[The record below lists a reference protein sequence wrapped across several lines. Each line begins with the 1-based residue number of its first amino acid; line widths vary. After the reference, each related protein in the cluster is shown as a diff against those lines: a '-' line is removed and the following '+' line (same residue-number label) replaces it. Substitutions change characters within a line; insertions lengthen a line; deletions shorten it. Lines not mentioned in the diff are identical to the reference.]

1 MSVFAFRP
9 WGKSV
14 WPSTISGVEGIR
26 PQSLPG
32 SPWQLFWPWNIL
44 TVHETPA
51 AQNSRKTGGRSW
63 KLFSK
68 LSIALVC
75 PKEFF
80 IHIHIRSWTLCFV
93 AFSIFSLS
101 WGNSELFGSFSRY
114 ADNSNRIYS
123 LCSFAFSGEKHFIRY
138 DNKPLQWTV
147 MYAAVGGRNA
157 EKTVQNMRTIISFL
171 LYSVLS
177 KRGIDNSYL
186 IYSSCLTFFSIRVD
200 WLHFAFTRLTVFT
213 AGCESS
219 KVRAL

>member
-1 MSVFAFRP
+1 MTAFLTMKYSHCAWDTSCTKQQENGRKIMETILQIKYCSSVSQR
-9 WGKSV
+9 
-14 WPSTISGVEGIR
+14 IS
-26 PQSLPG
+26 
-32 SPWQLFWPWNIL
+32 
-44 TVHETPA
+44 
-51 AQNSRKTGGRSW
+51 
-63 KLFSK
+63 
-68 LSIALVC
+68 
-75 PKEFF
+75 F
-80 IHIHIRSWTLCFV
+80 IHIHIHSWTLCFV

-123 LCSFAFSGEKHFIRY
+123 LRSFAFSGEKHFIRY
-138 DNKPLQWTV
+138 DSKPLQWTV

-200 WLHFAFTRLTVFT
+200 WLHFAFTRFTVFT

>member
-1 MSVFAFRP
+1 MTAFLTMKYSHCAWDTSCTEQQENGWKIMETILQIKYCSSVSQR
-9 WGKSV
+9 
-14 WPSTISGVEGIR
+14 IS
-26 PQSLPG
+26 
-32 SPWQLFWPWNIL
+32 
-44 TVHETPA
+44 
-51 AQNSRKTGGRSW
+51 
-63 KLFSK
+63 
-68 LSIALVC
+68 
-75 PKEFF
+75 F
-80 IHIHIRSWTLCFV
+80 IHIHIRSWTFCFV

-101 WGNSELFGSFSRY
+101 WGNSELFGSFSRD
-114 ADNSNRIYS
+114 ADNSNLIYS
-123 LCSFAFSGEKHFIRY
+123 LRSFAFSGEKHFIRY
-138 DNKPLQWTV
+138 DSKPLQWTV

-186 IYSSCLTFFSIRVD
+186 IYSSCPTFFSIRVD